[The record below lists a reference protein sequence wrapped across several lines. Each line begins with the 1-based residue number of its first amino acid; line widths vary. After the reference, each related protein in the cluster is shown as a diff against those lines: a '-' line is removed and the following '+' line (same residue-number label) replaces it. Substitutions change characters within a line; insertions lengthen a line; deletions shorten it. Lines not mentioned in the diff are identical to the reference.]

1 LIIFCPKHDIIAE
14 TTYTNYKRSR
24 TGLPCCGR
32 QQVSDKLTSRAF
44 NQNTIEKMR
53 EAALN
58 RPSRG
63 GSEARHWRKKNSYI
77 QWRKDVFRSW
87 NNKCPITGNKSSETE
102 LVAHHYFNASNGE
115 KFACNTKNGILLEK
129 NLHVLFHNMYGYRD
143 NTLQQFQDFL
153 YLLVQSQFKS
163 ISSQGESFLLTSN
176 KKLFQGSE
184 TRVLDSQRIKRLHE
198 FLGELCTSLTKELF
212 EEEII

>member
-1 LIIFCPKHDIIAE
+1 MVEAKLAIGGKKIHIYNGVKTFSVHGI
-14 TTYTNYKRSR
+14 TNVQY
-24 TGLPCCGR
+24 
-32 QQVSDKLTSRAF
+32 QQ
-44 NQNTIEKMR
+44 
-53 EAALN
+53 
-58 RPSRG
+58 
-63 GSEARHWRKKNSYI
+63 
-77 QWRKDVFRSW
+77 
-87 NNKCPITGNKSSETE
+87 NKSSETE
-102 LVAHHYFNASNGE
+102 LVAHHFFNASNGE
-115 KFACNTKNGILLEK
+115 KFACNTKNGIVLEK

-163 ISSQGESFLLTSN
+163 TSSQGGSFLIISN

-184 TRVLDSQRIKRLHE
+184 TRVLDSQLIKRLHE